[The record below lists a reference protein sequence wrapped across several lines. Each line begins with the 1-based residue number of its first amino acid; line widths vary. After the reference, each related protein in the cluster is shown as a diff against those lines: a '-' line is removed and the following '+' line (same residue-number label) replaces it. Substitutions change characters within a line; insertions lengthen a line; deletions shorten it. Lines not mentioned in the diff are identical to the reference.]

1 MRVDGKVAV
10 ITGAGGDL
18 GRGMA
23 LCLAGAGARV
33 LVNDS
38 VGERADETVAL
49 VRRQGG
55 EALAHA
61 ADVTRAD
68 EVQAMVARALAEWG
82 TVDIL
87 VNNAGNFRDAL
98 IQNMTDADWDLVV
111 DVNLKGTF
119 VCSRA
124 VAPLMMERRYGKIVN
139 ISSLAYQGNIGQV
152 NYSSAKAGIVG
163 LTRALGLELARHG
176 VTVNCVA
183 PGLIDT
189 PKTRTLLREDARERL
204 VRQTPMRRMGEIADI
219 AQAVLF
225 LSSDVSKYITRQV
238 LHVSGGME
246 GF

>member
-33 LVNDS
+33 LVNDK
-38 VGERADETVAL
+38 VGARAEETVGL
-49 VRRQGG
+49 VRKQGG
-55 EALAHA
+55 EGLAHE
-61 ADVTRAD
+61 ADVTRTD
-68 EVQAMVARALAEWG
+68 EVRGMMARAVAEWG

-87 VNNAGNFRDAL
+87 VNNAGDFRDAL
-98 IQNMTDADWDLVV
+98 IQNMTDEDWDFVV
-111 DVNLKGTF
+111 DVSLKGSF
-119 VCSRA
+119 VCARA
-124 VAPLMMERRYGKIVN
+124 VVPLMMERRYGKIVN
-139 ISSLAYQGNIGQV
+139 ISSLAYKGNIGQA
-152 NYSSAKAGIVG
+152 NYTSAKAGVVG
-163 LTRALGLELARHG
+163 LTLALGLELARYG
-176 VTVNCVA
+176 ITVNCVA
-183 PGLIDT
+183 PGLIET
-189 PKTRTLLREDARERL
+189 PKTVTRLRADARERL
-204 VRQTPMRRMGEIADI
+204 VRLTPMRRMGEIADI